1 MPHFSDI
8 KKGFGH
14 PSIPPRFAKVHYN

>member
-14 PSIPPRFAKVHYN
+14 PSIPTQFAKVHYK